1 MLAADSVLSGSF
13 PARAF
18 IAFSF
23 ATSPQSPNG
32 LSLGRWQQAKKK
44 RNRSCGKLK
53 ETHDNILYRQ

>member
-32 LSLGRWQQAKKK
+32 LSLSRYQQAEKKNKLFSLKK
-44 RNRSCGKLK
+44 RLTIQK
-53 ETHDNILYRQ
+53 Y

>member
-1 MLAADSVLSGSF
+1 MLAADSVLSGLL

-32 LSLGRWQQAKKK
+32 LSLGRYGQFKK
-44 RNRSCGKLK
+44 
-53 ETHDNILYRQ
+53 